1 MADAPVLELK
11 NVQIKFGDDLILDN
25 VNMKINSGE
34 SVVLIGLSGG
44 GKTVLLKTIAGL
56 IPPAKG
62 TVSCYGHDWEKLSSI
77 GKHDLASKIGMQFQ
91 KAALFDELNTY
102 ENVAYPLREH
112 LKLSEEEIKTR
123 VLECLRAVNLEKA
136 QNQQAHEL
144 SGGMKLRLGV
154 ARAIAARPEILFMD
168 DPTAG
173 LDPISADEMAEL
185 ILNIKKQINATLI
198 IVTSDIMRAY
208 QFAGRI
214 FIVADKAVLET
225 GTVEQT
231 KNHPDP
237 RVQQFLH
244 GWLKGPLTPL

>member
-1 MADAPVLELK
+1 
-11 NVQIKFGDDLILDN
+11 
-25 VNMKINSGE
+25 
-34 SVVLIGLSGG
+34 
-44 GKTVLLKTIAGL
+44 
-56 IPPAKG
+56 
-62 TVSCYGHDWEKLSSI
+62 
-77 GKHDLASKIGMQFQ
+77 
-91 KAALFDELNTY
+91 
-102 ENVAYPLREH
+102 
-112 LKLSEEEIKTR
+112 
-123 VLECLRAVNLEKA
+123 
-136 QNQQAHEL
+136 
-144 SGGMKLRLGV
+144 
-154 ARAIAARPEILFMD
+154 
-168 DPTAG
+168 